1 MEPRREWRERFAFVV
16 AGLESRRGS
25 VLAGGAAVAER
36 EQALLDANGRVPHAG
51 CVHVMMEA
59 PTAGRTAR
67 PTSGELPTPRQVNA
81 TAATSCS
88 APRHPRDRPFVNDGP
103 LTACVTRPR
112 SPKAE
117 CL

>member
-59 PTAGRTAR
+59 PTAAV
-67 PTSGELPTPRQVNA
+67 PRGP
-81 TAATSCS
+81 
-88 APRHPRDRPFVNDGP
+88 PRENCQHLG
-103 LTACVTRPR
+103 
-112 SPKAE
+112 K
-117 CL
+117 